1 VCVSI
6 CAFHVCIKLIVVEW
20 DREIGSFYRG
30 GVGVEAEYQSRGF
43 DTKKKQIVK
52 AEIEIIMGEK
62 AMRDN

>member
-1 VCVSI
+1 
-6 CAFHVCIKLIVVEW
+6 
-20 DREIGSFYRG
+20 
-30 GVGVEAEYQSRGF
+30 VEAEYQSRGF